1 MRERERAMLKVKT
14 NKKMLFFNAMM
25 NNALVRWRQR
35 EREDREQ
42 CFNKFSEGTTGH
54 Y

>member
-25 NNALVRWRQR
+25 NNALVRRR
-35 EREDREQ
+35 
-42 CFNKFSEGTTGH
+42 
-54 Y
+54 